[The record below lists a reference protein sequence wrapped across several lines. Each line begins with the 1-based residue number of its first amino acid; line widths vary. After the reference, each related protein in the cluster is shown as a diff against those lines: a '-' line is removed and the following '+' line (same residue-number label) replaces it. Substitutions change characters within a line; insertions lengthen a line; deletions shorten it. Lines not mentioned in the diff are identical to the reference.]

1 MLLVSNAV
9 TLEREKSI
17 LYYRLAISG
26 LLVTSSLAYN
36 NLHVTGLSIGIGLYD
51 GLFNITPYTQG
62 FNLFIL
68 IIACS
73 ILILTGFLPRKVTLE
88 ELCSAINM
96 IIQIDVKTRGF
107 SSSTISIF
115 TLLLVLF
122 INTASEW
129 FNVVSIPLKSNIN
142 VII

>member
-17 LYYRLAISG
+17 LYSRVTISG
-26 LLVTSSLAYN
+26 LLVTSLLTYN
-36 NLHVTGLSIGIGLYD
+36 NLHVTGLSNGIGLYG
-51 GLFNITPYTQG
+51 GLFNITPFTQG

-68 IIACS
+68 MIAS
-73 ILILTGFLPRKVTLE
+73 FILILTGFLPRKVTLE

-122 INTASEW
+122 INTASE
-129 FNVVSIPLKSNIN
+129 
-142 VII
+142 